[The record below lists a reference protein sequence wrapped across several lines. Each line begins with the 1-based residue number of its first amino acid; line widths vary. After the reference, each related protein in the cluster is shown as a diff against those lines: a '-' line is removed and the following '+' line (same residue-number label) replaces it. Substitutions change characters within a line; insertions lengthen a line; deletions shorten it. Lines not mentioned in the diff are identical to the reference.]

1 MPAGHSRGPAMKKK
15 TASKK
20 APAAGKAARQQQ
32 ATQQAIVKQV
42 GKLPGGQT

>member
-1 MPAGHSRGPAMKKK
+1 MKKK

-32 ATQQAIVKQV
+32 AIVKQV
-42 GKLPGGQT
+42 GKLPAN